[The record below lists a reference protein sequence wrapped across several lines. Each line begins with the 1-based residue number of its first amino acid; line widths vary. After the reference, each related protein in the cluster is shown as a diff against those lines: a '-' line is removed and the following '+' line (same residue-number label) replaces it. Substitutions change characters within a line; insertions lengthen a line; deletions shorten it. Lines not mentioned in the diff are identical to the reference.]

1 MLKNSLRKIDLIL
14 LAAALL
20 FAALCGGFHYA
31 LARFS
36 PEKYEAE
43 VAELNAQTESVRAET
58 LAARSETEK
67 QLAFAGRFHP
77 AQGTGNLE
85 TDQFQSIDLLRRSTS
100 PTWRT
105 AT

>member
-1 MLKNSLRKIDLIL
+1 MKNSLRRIDLIL

-20 FAALCGGFHYA
+20 LAALCGIFSYA

-43 VAELNAQTESVRAET
+43 IAGLNAQTESVRAET

-77 AQGTGNLE
+77 AQGTGRLE
-85 TDQFQSIDLLRRSTS
+85 TDQFKSVDLLRRNTS